1 VGSTGTASVQVVQV
15 VMAVPPVTGL
25 SPGGSTTANVTLSA
39 GSNYSGTMNMSCT
52 LAASPKGAQSLP
64 VCGLSPVAVKIAA
77 GGTGSTVLT
86 VQTTGSSTATSIV
99 PSPMNLFGLGGGTI
113 LAGLLLIGVPAR
125 GRRWMVIP
133 VLLWVFVVTGASGCG
148 GGGNS
153 NSGSGSGGA
162 SVPPTTAGNYTFT
175 VTGVDSANSSIT
187 SSINLTLTVQ

>member
-1 VGSTGTASVQVVQV
+1 
-15 VMAVPPVTGL
+15 
-25 SPGGSTTANVTLSA
+25 
-39 GSNYSGTMNMSCT
+39 
-52 LAASPKGAQSLP
+52 
-64 VCGLSPVAVKIAA
+64 
-77 GGTGSTVLT
+77 
-86 VQTTGSSTATSIV
+86 V

-153 NSGSGSGGA
+153 NAGSGSGGA
-162 SVPPTTAGNYTFT
+162 SIPPTTAGNYTFT
-175 VTGVDSANSSIT
+175 VTAVDSANSSIT